1 VRVII
6 TGGTGLI
13 GRALTKHLL
22 SGGYEVV
29 VLSRDPARAHALPSA
44 AQVVR
49 WDGRTA
55 DGWGDL
61 VDGAEAIV
69 NLAGASIGIPPLPW
83 TAERKRRIRESR
95 LNAGRAVVE
104 AVRAAA
110 RRPRVVVQSSAVGYY
125 GPRGDDLVTE
135 DTPPGTDFLARVCV
149 DWEASTAEVETLGVR
164 RVIIRTGL
172 VLSADGG
179 LLPLVALPFR
189 FFVGGPLGSG
199 RQWMPWIHIADH
211 VAAVRFLIEREGA
224 QGPWNLTAPTP
235 VTNAEFSRA
244 LGRVLRRPSFMRVP
258 ALPLR
263 LALGELA
270 DLLLLG
276 GQRAVPARL
285 QQEAFS
291 FTYTEI
297 ERALRDL
304 LR

>member
-1 VRVII
+1 MRVII
-6 TGGTGLI
+6 AGGTGLI
-13 GRALTKHLL
+13 GQALTRYLL
-22 SGGYEVV
+22 SSGYEVV
-29 VLSRDPARAHALPSA
+29 VLSRTSARARALPPA

-55 DGWGDL
+55 EGWGGL
-61 VDGAEAIV
+61 LDGADAIV

-83 TAERKRRIRESR
+83 TSGRKRRIRESR
-95 LNAGRAVVE
+95 LDAGRAVVE

-125 GPRGDDLVTE
+125 GPCGDEPVTE
-135 DTPPGTDFLARVCV
+135 DAPPGTDFLARVCV
-149 DWEASTAEVETLGVR
+149 DWESSTAEVEALGVR
-164 RVIIRTGL
+164 RVIIRTGV
-172 VLSADGG
+172 VLSSNGG
-179 LLPLVALPFR
+179 LLPLMALPFR
-189 FFVGGPLGSG
+189 FFVGGTLGSG

-211 VAAVRFLIEREGA
+211 VAAIRFLMEHEATR
-224 QGPWNLTAPTP
+224 GPWNLTAPNP
-235 VTNAEFSRA
+235 VTNTEFSRT

-263 LALGELA
+263 LLLGEIA

-285 QQEAFS
+285 QHESFS
-291 FTYTEI
+291 LTYSNI
-297 ERALRDL
+297 ESALREL

>member
-13 GRALTKHLL
+13 GRALTRHLV
-22 SGGYEVV
+22 SSGYEVV
-29 VLSRDPARAHALPSA
+29 ILSRNPTRVHALPPA

-55 DGWGDL
+55 EGWGGL
-61 VDGAEAIV
+61 LDGADAIV

-83 TAERKRRIRESR
+83 TSGRKRRIRESR
-95 LNAGRAVVE
+95 LDAGRAVVE

-125 GPRGDDLVTE
+125 GPCSDEPVTE
-135 DTPPGTDFLARVCV
+135 DAPPGTDFLARVCV
-149 DWEASTAEVETLGVR
+149 DWESSTAEVEALGVR

-172 VLSADGG
+172 VLSSNGG
-179 LLPLVALPFR
+179 LLPLMALPFR
-189 FFVGGPLGSG
+189 FFVGGTLGSG

-211 VAAVRFLIEREGA
+211 VAAIRFLMEHEATR
-224 QGPWNLTAPTP
+224 GPWNLTAPNP
-235 VTNAEFSRA
+235 VTNTEFSRT

-263 LALGELA
+263 LLLGEIA

-285 QQEAFS
+285 QHESFS
-291 FTYTEI
+291 FTYSNI
-297 ERALRDL
+297 ESALREL